1 MYEFGDGEN
10 VMIRTA
16 TLTAAT
22 KKQLDKLLEQVLA
35 GKLELEEALERGR
48 KLRDADWRRKQ
59 VAM

>member
-1 MYEFGDGEN
+1 MYEFGEGEN
-10 VMIRTA
+10 MIRTA